1 MDLEKIKITEL
12 RPMSDIIYKKLRQ
25 AILEEKFKTGERL
38 IETNIADLLGVS
50 RTPIREAFKQL
61 EADGLIK
68 SIPRKGVI
76 VQGVSLEDALEIYE
90 IREALEGMASRLA
103 CKRISK
109 EELQEIRSIITSMET
124 SIEDGNDKEYK
135 KLHINFNNKILE
147 ASRNKKLIDEMNKY
161 YEYLIS
167 LRNTTLKNN
176 ERRKEVLQEH
186 IAIINA
192 IESGDE
198 DLAEN
203 LTRKHIRRAKEIFY
217 INKSAQI

>member
-1 MDLEKIKITEL
+1 MSMDLEKIKITEL
-12 RPMSDIIYKKLRQ
+12 RPMSEIIYEKLRQ
-25 AILEEKFKTGERL
+25 AILEEKFKAGERL
-38 IETNIADLLGVS
+38 IETTIADLLGVS

-124 SIEDGNDKEYK
+124 SIEDENDKEYK
-135 KLHINFNNKILE
+135 KLHIIFNNKILE
-147 ASRNKKLIDEMNKY
+147 LVEIRNL
-161 YEYLIS
+161 
-167 LRNTTLKNN
+167 
-176 ERRKEVLQEH
+176 
-186 IAIINA
+186 
-192 IESGDE
+192 
-198 DLAEN
+198 
-203 LTRKHIRRAKEIFY
+203 
-217 INKSAQI
+217 